1 MMTNWTFMWFGTFLV
16 VQTSIL
22 ALNLPPY
29 FIKDMNQ
36 YTLEENTPVGSPVYT
51 LEGADPEES
60 PIRFGIEGTDKFLVD
75 AVTGVVTVAQP
86 IDRESQSGI
95 SDNEIRFSVVIQDKV
110 DEGMD
115 NVVKVPISVIILDLN
130 DNPPQFSGIPYKAT
144 VNEDTP
150 VGTTIYRAIEAQDID
165 LVGEILDV
173 ICLPSNF
180 GSDLCDY
187 FAIVP
192 RTQDTDIDMFRGS
205 IVLKKPFNYRERQIY
220 QIQLGVLDGKYNDT
234 TDIIFTVLDVQNTPP
249 VFEGSLTGIVNEN
262 DTVGTVIMNITAKDG
277 DTGNPRRIIYELVD
291 NPLSYFDIDTN
302 SGELRIAKPLDRE
315 SLEASSGVLTLKVRA
330 SELING
336 QPGQDSTTN
345 SMADITVTIRDVND
359 EPPTF
364 NKQEYKVTIPEN
376 VPYGTPLA
384 NLNME
389 IKDTDTGINSIFTI
403 QLQDPSEKFSI
414 DPVRATGHT
423 AVSLKI
429 NKKLDFENPNERK
442 FLLLVVATEEKTNR
456 KLSSSATV
464 TVEVEDLND
473 NHPVFRKESYTASI
487 SEQAIPG
494 TPVITITA
502 KDRDSGDYGTSGI
515 VYKLTGSGADKFGVD
530 PKSGVISV
538 SPCPTPGTQNC
549 LDYEQTRAYFLSF
562 SATDNN
568 GQGKKSVVNLRII
581 LSDDN
586 DNPPSFESSEY
597 RANIDEGEANFQPS
611 LILKANDLDD
621 SSRLGYKII
630 NGNIKDLFRI
640 DENTGEIMVRS
651 DQGLRLDNIP
661 TNKIMLNVEV
671 SDGVQSDFA
680 SVEIAVKDVN
690 DRSPTFEKTEYIAMI
705 PEDSETGVV
714 IEQVKATD
722 ADYGM
727 NAELTYRIQRGAY
740 DDFAIDPNTGEVTL
754 SGKLNFDTRKHYELE
769 IVAVDGGEPSLT
781 GTTTLKIE
789 VMNRNNKL
797 PYFRPH
803 TQRAEVPEDTPAG
816 SRVFQMK
823 AFDED
828 KERLDSLEYSV
839 MLPISA
845 INKDGQQIEDQERF
859 MKLFSVDPKSGA
871 VTLNEILD
879 RNSVA
884 VISLSVKVTDT
895 SANPPQ
901 DGIGNLVITIIDVN
915 DFAPEFPAPWSLE
928 ANYITINVKE
938 EKPVGTEVYKFTA
951 TDKDSNIARYEIRPR
966 NRYFDIDKGSG
977 KLIVKELF
985 DYEDFEEQKRITF
998 DLKVYDNGIPEK
1010 SAEAVVI
1017 VNIVNV
1023 NDQSPVFEEQMYTAT
1038 VLENSELGTPI
1049 VKVTATDLDDGN
1061 FGQVTYNLEG
1071 TYKDDFQISHED
1083 GTISVVNKELLDR
1096 EQLDN
1101 LILQVVAV
1109 DSAPSE
1115 SRKSS
1120 TVPVNI
1126 TITDAN
1132 DNPPRFLQKDYSA
1145 TIVDNIPFYPEASP
1159 IAQVTATD
1167 LDMGINSVLFYKI
1180 AAGNNEELFRID
1192 NSSGI
1197 LYPRRSFLGQKGKE
1211 FNLVIEVNDESG
1223 EGPWSTL
1230 DQCRIRINVES
1241 VNTHKP
1247 AWNPLP
1253 PQNETVSVKEESDMI
1268 GAVFM
1273 SVQAMD
1279 QDGPDNDNG
1288 KISYFFKVN
1297 NENIAETREFK
1308 IDQTEGE
1315 LRTKVKLDREEKDH
1329 YELVIVARDHGTPV
1343 AFETL
1348 RFLNV
1353 IVEDIDDNTPKF
1365 PTALTSENNIIK
1377 FTVPEEEKPG
1387 YVVGRVE
1394 AVDPDAGKYGR
1405 VFYYITKG
1413 NEGSWFSIDKT
1424 QGTIYTKQTLD
1435 REERDRYTLFV
1446 KASNNPGFVCE
1457 ANHCDITMSEND
1469 DEDGSILKIEV
1480 NIQDINDNDLQ
1491 FATNQFFV
1499 GIPFDANVGDL
1510 ILDAHAHDVDVEAN
1524 GKITYSIKSSN
1535 LFKQGATESAGSL
1548 VPSPFKMT
1556 QNGRII
1562 LDSLM
1567 AEFNQ
1572 QRFEIDIEAKES
1584 RSNHRAKAKVNL
1596 WVFEPAQQIKLVIN
1610 KDPMLVNKE
1619 KLNII
1624 MELKNVTEKIV
1635 VIDEIRYHVNP
1646 ASGLRRDMT
1655 DMYIHVVDQSTNE
1668 IIPPEE
1674 VVKVV
1679 DANYDYLAN
1688 YYDEVGIHQV
1698 IPAEIKS
1705 EEIAFDANLAAL
1717 IALVL
1722 VLFIGFITFFVVM
1735 CCLKYWFLSSSNRP
1749 MKLQESPRPMKPGS
1763 MVDDTLAGGTD
1774 NPLWIDQKYKAY
1786 EEQELTM
1793 TVFSDQDN
1801 SVISGNGGSGNSQSR
1816 RGSVSQSHLETQSN
1830 AYATI
1835 NKLPMA
1841 PSSRRSLFNG
1851 SLDIMDHERDYA
1863 TLDKSA
1869 RSPIG
1874 PVVPGVTSTPISSTL
1889 PRRPPSGQGYSHPP
1903 QDKSGSNF
1911 FLNQDGEPQ
1920 LVGNLS

>member
-1 MMTNWTFMWFGTFLV
+1 
-16 VQTSIL
+16 
-22 ALNLPPY
+22 
-29 FIKDMNQ
+29 
-36 YTLEENTPVGSPVYT
+36 
-51 LEGADPEES
+51 
-60 PIRFGIEGTDKFLVD
+60 
-75 AVTGVVTVAQP
+75 
-86 IDRESQSGI
+86 
-95 SDNEIRFSVVIQDKV
+95 
-110 DEGMD
+110 
-115 NVVKVPISVIILDLN
+115 
-130 DNPPQFSGIPYKAT
+130 
-144 VNEDTP
+144 
-150 VGTTIYRAIEAQDID
+150 
-165 LVGEILDV
+165 
-173 ICLPSNF
+173 
-180 GSDLCDY
+180 
-187 FAIVP
+187 
-192 RTQDTDIDMFRGS
+192 
-205 IVLKKPFNYRERQIY
+205 
-220 QIQLGVLDGKYNDT
+220 
-234 TDIIFTVLDVQNTPP
+234 
-249 VFEGSLTGIVNEN
+249 
-262 DTVGTVIMNITAKDG
+262 
-277 DTGNPRRIIYELVD
+277 
-291 NPLSYFDIDTN
+291 
-302 SGELRIAKPLDRE
+302 
-315 SLEASSGVLTLKVRA
+315 
-330 SELING
+330 
-336 QPGQDSTTN
+336 
-345 SMADITVTIRDVND
+345 
-359 EPPTF
+359 
-364 NKQEYKVTIPEN
+364 
-376 VPYGTPLA
+376 
-384 NLNME
+384 
-389 IKDTDTGINSIFTI
+389 
-403 QLQDPSEKFSI
+403 
-414 DPVRATGHT
+414 
-423 AVSLKI
+423 
-429 NKKLDFENPNERK
+429 
-442 FLLLVVATEEKTNR
+442 
-456 KLSSSATV
+456 
-464 TVEVEDLND
+464 
-473 NHPVFRKESYTASI
+473 
-487 SEQAIPG
+487 
-494 TPVITITA
+494 
-502 KDRDSGDYGTSGI
+502 
-515 VYKLTGSGADKFGVD
+515 
-530 PKSGVISV
+530 
-538 SPCPTPGTQNC
+538 
-549 LDYEQTRAYFLSF
+549 LSF

-568 GQGKKSVVNLRII
+568 GEGKKSVVNLRIT

-586 DNPPSFESSEY
+586 DNPPKFESTEY

-611 LILKANDLDD
+611 LILKANDMDD
-621 SSRLGYKII
+621 SSRLSYKII

-640 DENTGEIMVRS
+640 DESTGEIMVRS

-705 PEDSETGVV
+705 PEDSETGVIV
-714 IEQVKATD
+714 EQVKATD
-722 ADYGM
+722 ADYGI
-727 NAELTYRIQRGAY
+727 NAELTYRIQKGAY
-740 DDFAIDPNTGEVTL
+740 DDFAIDSKTGEVTL

-769 IVAVDGGEPSLT
+769 IVAVDGGEPTLS

-797 PYFRPH
+797 PYFLPH

-816 SRVFQMK
+816 RRVFQLK

-828 KERLDSLEYSV
+828 KENLDSLEYSV
-839 MLPISA
+839 AFPISA
-845 INKDGQQIEDQERF
+845 INKDGQPIEDQERF
-859 MKLFSVDPKSGA
+859 MKVFSVDPKTGA

-895 SANPPQ
+895 SADPPQ

-915 DFAPEFPAPWSLE
+915 DFAPEFPAPWTLE

-951 TDKDSNIARYEIRPR
+951 TDKDSNIARYAISPR
-966 NRYFDIDKGSG
+966 NRFFDIEKGSG

-985 DYEDFEEQKRITF
+985 DYEDLEQKRITF

-1017 VNIVNV
+1017 VNIENV

-1038 VLENSELGTPI
+1038 EEQMYTATVAENSELGTPI
-1049 VKVTATDLDDGN
+1049 VKVTATDLDDEE
-1061 FGQVTYNLEG
+1061 FGHVTYKLEG
-1071 TYKDDFQISHED
+1071 TYQDDFQISHED
-1083 GTISVVNKELLDR
+1083 GTISVVNSRLLDR
-1096 EQLDN
+1096 EKMDN

-1115 SRKSS
+1115 SKKSS

-1126 TITDAN
+1126 TISDAN

-1167 LDMGINSVLFYKI
+1167 DDIGINADLFYKI
-1180 AAGNNEELFRID
+1180 VAGNDKLLFRIH

-1197 LYPRRSFLGQKGKE
+1197 LYPQKSFLGHTGEE

-1223 EGPWSTL
+1223 AGQWPTP

-1247 AWNPLP
+1247 AWNPPP
-1253 PQNETVSVKEESDMI
+1253 PQNETVTVKEESDMI
-1268 GAVFM
+1268 GAVFKT
-1273 SVQAMD
+1273 VQAMD

-1308 IDQTEGE
+1308 IDQTTGE

-1365 PTALTSENNIIK
+1365 PPALTSDNNIIK

-1424 QGTIYTKQTLD
+1424 QGTIYTKQILD
-1435 REERDRYTLFV
+1435 REERNQYTLFV
-1446 KASNNPGFVCE
+1446 KASNNPGYVCE
-1457 ANHCDITMSEND
+1457 ANHCDIKMSENSL
-1469 DEDGSILKIEV
+1469 EDGSILKIEV

-1491 FATNQFFV
+1491 FVTNQFFV
-1499 GIPFDANVGDL
+1499 GIPFDASVGDL
-1510 ILDAHAHDVDVEAN
+1510 ILDAQAVDLDLDAN

-1610 KDPMLVNKE
+1610 KDPMVVNKE
-1619 KLNII
+1619 KENII

-1635 VIDEIRYHVNP
+1635 VIDDIKYHVNP

-1668 IIPPEE
+1668 IIHPEE
-1674 VVKVV
+1674 VVKIV
-1679 DANYDYLAN
+1679 DANYDYLAS

-1735 CCLKYWFLSSSNRP
+1735 CCLKYWFLSTSNRP

-1874 PVVPGVTSTPISSTL
+1874 PVVPGVTSTPISSSL
-1889 PRRPPSGQGYSHPP
+1889 PRRHASGQGYSNPVQP
-1903 QDKSGSNF
+1903 DKSGSNF